1 MKIRT
6 DIEIQEKIN
15 DNILN
20 KNKYVEW
27 LCQNKTEKQMEKLL
41 HNLEKMYKFAVQ
53 KKTTNH
59 IQLINLW
66 KDQVNTALKNY
77 SNYKHL
83 YTIIKKFNKKIK
95 LIDKCGDIEFRM
107 VEGSDEYI
115 QLESFLAFA
124 VLVGKK

>member
-53 KKTTNH
+53 KK
-59 IQLINLW
+59 Q
-66 KDQVNTALKNY
+66 Q
-77 SNYKHL
+77 
-83 YTIIKKFNKKIK
+83 IIFN
-95 LIDKCGDIEFRM
+95 
-107 VEGSDEYI
+107 
-115 QLESFLAFA
+115 
-124 VLVGKK
+124 